1 MRLEWGVTMF
11 GLVLEG
17 GGAKG
22 SYQIGACKALLE
34 MGLDIGAVAGTS
46 IGALNGAMIVQ
57 GELEKAYE
65 LWHNISPAQVFDIE
79 ESRLEELRNLEIS
92 HDGLFY
98 FMNKAKEIAQS
109 RGLDIT
115 FIKKLLHEIINE
127 KKLRDSK
134 MLFGFVTISLSEM
147 KPLELFLENVPQNK
161 VAEYLLA
168 SANLPTFKQEKI
180 DGKLFMD
187 GGFYDNLPLNMLIN
201 KGVKDIIAVRTKAIG
216 RTRKFSNNN
225 VKIKYI
231 ATNENLGGILD
242 FNNLQ
247 ARKNLKLGYFDALR
261 GFKDY
266 KGKLFYIEP
275 TEDEELF
282 LNFLLAPGEKTIL
295 KVGETLGMIGIP
307 YRRLLLEYV
316 IPKLTLLLDLEK
328 NSSYEDLVIGI
339 LEVLAVNIN
348 VERFKVYSFKEF
360 LLEIKK
366 GYSNK
371 KPPKRND
378 FINNL
383 PSFVRQSDVLS
394 RAVKDRVAEE
404 VIQELFG
411 EYIMDTNLA
420 H

>member
-1 MRLEWGVTMF
+1 MI

-57 GELEKAYE
+57 GELERAYD
-65 LWHNISPAQVFDIE
+65 LWYNISPSQVFDIE

-134 MLFGFVTISLSEM
+134 MLFGFVTISLSDM
-147 KPLELFLENVPQNK
+147 KPLELFLGDIPQDK
-161 VAEYLLA
+161 VVEYLLA
-168 SANLPTFKQEKI
+168 SANLPAFKQEKI
-180 DGKLFMD
+180 DGKLYLD
-187 GGFYDNLPLNMLIN
+187 GGLYDNLPLNMLIS
-201 KGVKDIIAVRTKAIG
+201 KGVKEIVAVRTKAIG
-216 RTRKFSNNN
+216 RTRKISDND
-225 VKIKYI
+225 VKVKYI
-231 ATNENLGGILD
+231 ATDENLGGILD

-247 ARKNLKLGYFDALR
+247 ARKNLRLGHFDAYR
-261 GFKDY
+261 RYKGY

-275 TEDEELF
+275 TEDEYLF

-295 KVGETLGMIGIP
+295 QVGETLGMKGIP
-307 YRRLLLEYV
+307 YRRLLLEHI

-328 NSSYEDLVIGI
+328 NSSYEEIVIAI
-339 LEVLAVNIN
+339 LEVLAVNIK
-348 VERFKVYSFKEF
+348 VERFQVYPFKGF

-366 GYSNK
+366 GYAKK

-378 FINNL
+378 FINL

-404 VIQELFG
+404 LIQELFG

>member
-1 MRLEWGVTMF
+1 MQLEWGVTMF

-57 GELEKAYE
+57 GELERAYE
-65 LWHNISPAQVFDIE
+65 LWYDISPAQVFDIE

-134 MLFGFVTISLSEM
+134 MLFGFVTISLTDM
-147 KPLELFLENVPQNK
+147 KPLELFLEDIPNDKIV
-161 VAEYLLA
+161 EFLLA
-168 SANLPTFKQEKI
+168 SANLPAFKQEKI
-180 DGKLFMD
+180 DGKLYLD
-187 GGFYDNLPLNMLIN
+187 GGFYDNLPLNMLVR
-201 KGVKDIIAVRTKAIG
+201 KGIKEIIAVRTKALG
-216 RTRKFSNNN
+216 RTKKISDND
-225 VKIKYI
+225 VKVKYI
-231 ATNENLGGILD
+231 ATDENLGGILD

-261 GFKDY
+261 EFKGY
-266 KGKLFYIEP
+266 KGQLFYIEP
-275 TEDEELF
+275 TEDEDLF

-295 KVGETLGMIGIP
+295 QVGETLGMKGIP
-307 YRRLLLEYV
+307 YRRLLLEHI
-316 IPKLTLLLDLEK
+316 IPKLTILLDFEK
-328 NSSYEDLVIGI
+328 NSSYEEVVIAI
-339 LEVLAVNIN
+339 LEVLAMNIK

-360 LLEIKK
+360 LLELKK

-371 KPPKRND
+371 KPLKRND
-378 FINNL
+378 LINL
-383 PSFVRQSDVLS
+383 PSFVIQSDVLS

-404 VIQELFG
+404 LIQELFG
-411 EYIMDTNLA
+411 DYIMDTNLA

>member
-1 MRLEWGVTMF
+1 MF

-57 GELEKAYE
+57 GELERAYE
-65 LWHNISPAQVFDIE
+65 LWYDISPAQVFDIE

-134 MLFGFVTISLSEM
+134 MLFGFVTISLTDM
-147 KPLELFLENVPQNK
+147 KPLELFLEDIPEDKIV
-161 VAEYLLA
+161 EYLLA
-168 SANLPTFKQEKI
+168 SANLPAFKQEKI
-180 DGKLFMD
+180 DGKLYLD
-187 GGFYDNLPLNMLIN
+187 GGLYDNLPLNMLIR
-201 KGVKDIIAVRTKAIG
+201 KGVKEIIAVRTKALG
-216 RTRKFSNNN
+216 RTRKISDND
-225 VKIKYI
+225 VKVKYI
-231 ATNENLGGILD
+231 ATDENLGGILD

-261 GFKDY
+261 KFKEH
-266 KGKLFYIEP
+266 KGQLFYIEP
-275 TEDEELF
+275 TEDEDLF

-295 KVGETLGMIGIP
+295 QVGETLGMKGIP
-307 YRRLLLEYV
+307 YRRLLLEHI
-316 IPKLTLLLDLEK
+316 IPKLTILLDLEK
-328 NSSYEDLVIGI
+328 NSSYEEVVIAI
-339 LEVLAVNIN
+339 LEVLAMNIR
-348 VERFKVYSFKEF
+348 VERFQVYSFKEF
-360 LLEIKK
+360 LLELKK

-371 KPPKRND
+371 KPLKRND
-378 FINNL
+378 LVNL

-404 VIQELFG
+404 LIQELFG
-411 EYIMDTNLA
+411 EYIMDANLA